1 MLQWNFYIRTL
12 QLEGGG
18 GGGKLPPGASQ
29 VLCHVETQF

>member
-1 MLQWNFYIRTL
+1 MEFLHTYVAI
-12 QLEGGG
+12 GG